1 MRICLFCG
9 SFYWAAGFG
18 THKWILTSRVWKP
31 LFLLLESTVVTSLQ
45 TWRLLLD
52 VPKPPAFRSH
62 LFSPWPSE
70 MTYSL
75 SHISESAQ
83 GDTCASLSLS
93 TLGPFSPSS
102 PDFNCPWGL
111 QWCPR
116 FSLLCSTMLIRN
128 CWDRCLLK
136 YALKIIL
143 WQAMHWEEN
152 VISQQSEMIKQTT
165 KYDPYCMTEVYSLLD
180 ETYPGGASGKEP
192 ARQCRRC
199 KRCRFDPFVGKIP
212 RVGNGN
218 PPQCACLKNSMSR
231 GAWRATV
238 HVVTKSQ
245 IRLNTVIKILG

>member
-45 TWRLLLD
+45 TWRLLVD

-102 PDFNCPWGL
+102 PDFNCPWGFCQGVIHTCPESL
-111 QWCPR
+111 KEDRESIKMKFPVHVHFYTSDFLGEQILSQW
-116 FSLLCSTMLIRN
+116 L
-128 CWDRCLLK
+128 CLL
-136 YALKIIL
+136 LKDVQNFRI
-143 WQAMHWEEN
+143 WTPESH
-152 VISQQSEMIKQTT
+152 S
-165 KYDPYCMTEVYSLLD
+165 
-180 ETYPGGASGKEP
+180 
-192 ARQCRRC
+192 
-199 KRCRFDPFVGKIP
+199 
-212 RVGNGN
+212 
-218 PPQCACLKNSMSR
+218 
-231 GAWRATV
+231 
-238 HVVTKSQ
+238 
-245 IRLNTVIKILG
+245 